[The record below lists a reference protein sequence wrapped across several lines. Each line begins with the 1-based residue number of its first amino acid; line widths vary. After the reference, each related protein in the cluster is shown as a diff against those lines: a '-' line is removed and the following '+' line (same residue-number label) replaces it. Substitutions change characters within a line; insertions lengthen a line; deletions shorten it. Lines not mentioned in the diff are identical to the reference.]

1 MSEEKNKLEQKK
13 LLNGKLHYSAKEIVN
28 AIEKAVLADNIY
40 KEDSFEMNCLL
51 MNVLENL
58 GHYNREEHQKVFS
71 AIHDSKLHKEEEV
84 NV

>member
-1 MSEEKNKLEQKK
+1 MKYVEFGRTGINISPL
-13 LLNGKLHYSAKEIVN
+13 
-28 AIEKAVLADNIY
+28 VLGTMMFGGRAS